1 MRKDNTGQRAL
12 HSVYIF
18 LSAPCLVNH
27 IYYLQVC
34 LLLCVCIPSHA
45 GYDLKQLFVG
55 GEGTLGV
62 ITAVSILTPPKP
74 KSVNVAYMGCTDFE
88 QVKRVYTTAKR
99 MLGEVLSG
107 TRTL

>member
-1 MRKDNTGQRAL
+1 MFSHL
-12 HSVYIF
+12 SV
-18 LSAPCLVNH
+18 H
-27 IYYLQVC
+27 TM
-34 LLLCVCIPSHA
+34 A

-62 ITAVSILTPPKP
+62 ITALSILTPPKP
-74 KSVNVAYMGCTDFE
+74 RSINVAYMGCNDFE

-107 TRTL
+107 EHFVEL